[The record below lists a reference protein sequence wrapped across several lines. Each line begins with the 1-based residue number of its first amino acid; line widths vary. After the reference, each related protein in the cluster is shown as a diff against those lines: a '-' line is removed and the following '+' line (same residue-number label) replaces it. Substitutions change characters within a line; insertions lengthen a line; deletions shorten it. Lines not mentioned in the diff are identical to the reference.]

1 EPPAQVRQAQEATQ
15 SFADLAGTL
24 DRFETA
30 GLELVEMLVANAD
43 EWDRYQASQWLA
55 ASDWLAANREDPDAE
70 VVRRMTDAWRRS
82 YLMHLR
88 RCMGW
93 GVFVLRDR

>member
-1 EPPAQVRQAQEATQ
+1 MRRAQETAQ
-15 SFADLAGTL
+15 SFTDLAGAL
-24 DRFETA
+24 DRFEVA
-30 GLELVEMLVANAD
+30 GLELVEMLLATTD

-55 ASDWLAANREDPDAE
+55 ASDWLAASPEDPDAE
-70 VVRRMTDAWRRS
+70 DVRRMTDDWRRS
-82 YLMHLR
+82 YLTDLR